1 MKTYILISVCLSSL
15 IWLAADN
22 IKDTDSISSVQ
33 VSDENKTSSED
44 AFFVQSWNVVGVSLV
59 EYQDIQNILD
69 KYTGKKISFKEVKNA
84 GLEIEKYYQ
93 DKGFLAK
100 VNIPPQDVT
109 NGVVQLEILEAR
121 LGKIRIEKDGSSLV
135 EDQKILSIV
144 RGSLKE
150 GEYYEANSL
159 NRGLLLSDDLPGVSL
174 TGFLQEGNKSGLVDL
189 SLKTLKE
196 ESSTME
202 LSIDNANA
210 RALGSERMV
219 FSGSLISPLRQA
231 EIISIN
237 SLISEGSF
245 FRSLSI
251 SFPFG
256 GEGLKL
262 RFNVSRLD
270 YDVITKEFASLG
282 IAGVV
287 DGKEVELSYP
297 IHRSNKSNL
306 NFSLLADD
314 RSYLTKV
321 GGSQVKNSS
330 INSFKTEFSGN
341 YFDQL
346 GGGGANAASISFT
359 RGKLDGFGVL
369 PALIGKYDIYNYSL
383 TRQQALTEKLS
394 LYGSIR
400 GQFTDGLSSGSGQ
413 EDYLDSAENFSLG
426 GLYGVRAY
434 PSGEATGAQGQLISM
449 EFRYLINTGL
459 IFKPHY
465 DWGKVKKRNL
475 SSGGPNEYELSGTGV
490 GFSWGGPWE
499 TNVDAVYSRRIG
511 RNPNPQASGSDQ
523 DGSFKENRFWFSLSR
538 SF

>member
-22 IKDTDSISSVQ
+22 INDTDSISRVQ
-33 VSDENKTSSED
+33 ISDENKTSSED
-44 AFFVQSWNVVGVSLV
+44 AFFVQSWYVVGVSLV

-93 DKGFLAK
+93 DMGFLAK

-121 LGKIRIEKDGSSLV
+121 LGKISIEKDGSSLV

-245 FRSLSI
+245 S
-251 SFPFG
+251 
-256 GEGLKL
+256 EVY
-262 RFNVSRLD
+262 RFHFHL
-270 YDVITKEFASLG
+270 
-282 IAGVV
+282 
-287 DGKEVELSYP
+287 
-297 IHRSNKSNL
+297 
-306 NFSLLADD
+306 
-314 RSYLTKV
+314 V
-321 GGSQVKNSS
+321 GRV
-330 INSFKTEFSGN
+330 
-341 YFDQL
+341 
-346 GGGGANAASISFT
+346 
-359 RGKLDGFGVL
+359 
-369 PALIGKYDIYNYSL
+369 
-383 TRQQALTEKLS
+383 
-394 LYGSIR
+394 
-400 GQFTDGLSSGSGQ
+400 
-413 EDYLDSAENFSLG
+413 
-426 GLYGVRAY
+426 
-434 PSGEATGAQGQLISM
+434 
-449 EFRYLINTGL
+449 
-459 IFKPHY
+459 
-465 DWGKVKKRNL
+465 
-475 SSGGPNEYELSGTGV
+475 
-490 GFSWGGPWE
+490 
-499 TNVDAVYSRRIG
+499 
-511 RNPNPQASGSDQ
+511 
-523 DGSFKENRFWFSLSR
+523 
-538 SF
+538 